1 LIAAGLMFLW
11 TDDYRRIFWIAVI
24 PGALAVLLLSL
35 GVKEPAHASASRRI
49 NPIHGSSLRQLSAA
63 YWWVVVIGTV
73 FSLARFSEAF
83 LVLRAMQGGIKP
95 ALVPLVMVAM
105 NVVYSLSAYPFGK
118 LADSVDHMRLL
129 VIGLGFLVG
138 ADLVLAHGT
147 TWVSVLAGMAL
158 WGLHMGMTQGLLA
171 VMVAHTAPPHLKGTA
186 FGFFNLLSGS
196 ATLLASVIAGVLWER
211 LGPATTFHTGALFS
225 VIAAVLIL
233 GHRRKRDGP

>member
-1 LIAAGLMFLW
+1 
-11 TDDYRRIFWIAVI
+11 
-24 PGALAVLLLSL
+24 
-35 GVKEPAHASASRRI
+35 
-49 NPIHGSSLRQLSAA
+49 
-63 YWWVVVIGTV
+63 V